1 MSSEATHI
9 QLKTFHKD
17 GQSNSKEKL
26 TDIPV
31 EHIKNGGFR
40 EYEDGGKVVEGKSI
54 ITYLGHK
61 YFIAMPLS
69 ELKRKLSEKLGL
81 KFTL

>member
-1 MSSEATHI
+1 MSSELSHL

-17 GQSNSKEKL
+17 GQHNSKEKVS
-26 TDIPV
+26 DIPT
-31 EHIKNGGFR
+31 EHIRHGTLR
-40 EYEDGGKVVEGKSI
+40 EYEDGGKTVEGKSI

-61 YFIAMPLS
+61 YYIAMPLS

-81 KFTL
+81 KFSL